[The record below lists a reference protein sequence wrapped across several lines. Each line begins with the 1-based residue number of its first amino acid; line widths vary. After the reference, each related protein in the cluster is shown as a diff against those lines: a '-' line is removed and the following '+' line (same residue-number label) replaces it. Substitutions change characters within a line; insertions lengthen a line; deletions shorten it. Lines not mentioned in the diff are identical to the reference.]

1 MTLMQTYLILSHN
14 PEFIDNQ
21 INLLKSKYQ
30 ISPFDIYNVIPEKSL
45 GIDDVRRTE
54 KNSRIKPG
62 YGNKKLVLIRDFHLA
77 TIEAQ
82 NAMLKFLEEP
92 TPSTVIIL
100 TAVNDQKILATVLSR
115 CFVIKE
121 IKAETAV
128 PDGKKLEKKIL
139 EILNM
144 SSGERLVFSQKLIS
158 NREDAAGFIDSLT
171 RLLENQLINK
181 PSMPL
186 SNLQL
191 ASLIEK
197 TEAARRYVDRNVNFK
212 LVIDILLL
220 GFPSTKK

>member
-1 MTLMQTYLILSHN
+1 
-14 PEFIDNQ
+14 
-21 INLLKSKYQ
+21 
-30 ISPFDIYNVIPEKSL
+30 
-45 GIDDVRRTE
+45 
-54 KNSRIKPG
+54 
-62 YGNKKLVLIRDFHLA
+62 
-77 TIEAQ
+77 
-82 NAMLKFLEEP
+82 
-92 TPSTVIIL
+92 
-100 TAVNDQKILATVLSR
+100 
-115 CFVIKE
+115 
-121 IKAETAV
+121 
-128 PDGKKLEKKIL
+128 L

-158 NREDAAGFIDSLT
+158 NREDAVGFIDSLT

>member
-1 MTLMQTYLILSHN
+1 MTPEKFKRIFRWWNWSRFYIGSMTLMQTYLILSHN

-158 NREDAAGFIDSLT
+158 ASNRNIYGC
-171 RLLENQLINK
+171 N
-181 PSMPL
+181 PL
-186 SNLQL
+186 SVGY
-191 ASLIEK
+191 E
-197 TEAARRYVDRNVNFK
+197 RNNHSQSSGRSCSFHTRVA
-212 LVIDILLL
+212 VCWYMQ
-220 GFPSTKK
+220 